1 VLPSTLYF
9 EKETAMAD
17 EQEADITG
25 YATEKPD
32 GNNGVTFL
40 LVVGVIAT
48 VGLVASGLS
57 WLFG

>member
-1 VLPSTLYF
+1 
-9 EKETAMAD
+9 MAD